1 MYSDLNHS
9 YQKINDIQSQIAKKE
24 FHFKTGNLLFFIKE
38 LNFLRSNRRL
48 LYSEYPTLPQ
58 QDWEIFNTYVLNFIA
73 K

>member
-9 YQKINDIQSQIAKKE
+9 YQKINDIQSQIVKKE
-24 FHFKTGNLLFFIKE
+24 FHFKTGNLLFCIKE

-48 LYSEYPTLPQ
+48 LYSEYPTLPK
-58 QDWEIFNTYVLNFIA
+58 QDWENFNTYVLNFIA